1 MQTVPVLRT
10 VDDLTTQWLT
20 AGLGQPVRGFDVGP
34 IGTGQLSG
42 TFRVV
47 LDWDGPVESV
57 IIKLADTD
65 PAVRSSG
72 VSLGLYEREVR
83 FYREIAEKLPTSG
96 LAHCHAAAYDDS
108 EGYFTLLVE
117 DVSPAHPG
125 DQIAGCSVDEA
136 RAIVI
141 ELAKIQAAVWGNT
154 ELATWMTKPAP
165 ADSMMLEMVLP
176 LYYERFAGRV
186 SDEHRVVVERFIQ
199 CFDTWFADQAEPRC
213 MSHSDFRVDNI
224 LFGEEGSPRPITIVD
239 WATSQWLPTTN
250 DLAFFLGG
258 NLTVEDRRE
267 HEKALVKAY
276 HDTLKANGVKGY
288 SFNDCWRGYR
298 WNAFAGVLMAI
309 GAPMLVT
316 STERGDT
323 MFMTM
328 LARHC
333 QQVIDLDSMSL
344 LEQART
350 AAITVEPADEQRH
363 QPDGDRYW
371 NESYYLDAISADG
384 KVGAYVRFGFVP
396 PLNRTVFTAY
406 ICGEGR
412 PSVGVLDYTA
422 PLPDDGFTVTTDT
435 FTSSLVVEKPLTKV
449 RVTLNG
455 IGESYADPT
464 TPLRGES
471 GIPVD
476 VEMDLVWESDGTPYQ
491 YQLTPR
497 YEIPCRV
504 RGTVT
509 VGGEVLT
516 IDGPGQRDHSW
527 GSRDWWAMDWT
538 WISAHLDDDTRMQT
552 VELRFPGIPIAAV
565 GYEQD
570 KSGLTEIKAID
581 ASYAIPAHRQPGTTS
596 ATMNPSG
603 TRYDFEPIAYGNL
616 RIESP
621 DGRVCEFPRAMARV
635 TAPDGRTGLGWLEWG
650 HNVEAPATPGRA
662 SRVAGAAVRQVQER
676 TELAA
681 KAGLSRVPDRSL
693 DLLMNSKAG
702 GTIVASLFRALPG
715 RIDHRA
721 AEGLDATVRFNVR
734 NLGSADIDVYDLVLP
749 AVGRPTTVRHKRGAE
764 LPEARLS
771 MTLTAPDFLG
781 LALGRVDAVEASVTR
796 RIVLEGDMKFMATL
810 APLLAKS
817 TGAAPTSPAVVGR
830 R

>member
-1 MQTVPVLRT
+1 MQTVSVLRT
-10 VDDLTTQWLT
+10 VDDLTTEWLT
-20 AGLGQPVRGFDVGP
+20 AGLGSPVRSFTVGP

-83 FYREIAEKLPTSG
+83 FYNEIAERLPTSG
-96 LAHCHAAAYDDS
+96 LAHCHAAAYDTS

-125 DQIAGCSVDEA
+125 DQIAGCSADEA
-136 RAIVI
+136 KAIVI

-154 ELATWMTKPAP
+154 ELAAWMTKPAP
-165 ADSMMLEMVLP
+165 ADSLMLEMVLP
-176 LYYERFAGRV
+176 LYYKRFAGRV
-186 SDEHRVVVERFIQ
+186 SDEHRVVVERFIH
-199 CFDTWFADQAEPRC
+199 CFDTWFEDAAETRC

-239 WATSQWLPTTN
+239 WATSQWLPATN
-250 DLAFFLGG
+250 DLAFFIGG

-267 HEKALVKAY
+267 HEHALVKAY
-276 HDTLKANGVKGY
+276 HDTLKANGVKRY
-288 SFNDCWRGYR
+288 SFADCWRGYR

-309 GAPMLVT
+309 GAPMLV
-316 STERGDT
+316 SATERGDT

-344 LEQART
+344 LEAART
-350 AAITVEPADEQRH
+350 TALTVDPTDEERHEPDE
-363 QPDGDRYW
+363 DRYW

-406 ICGEGR
+406 IVGEGR

-422 PLPDDGFTVTTDT
+422 PLPVTGATVTTDT
-435 FTSSLVVEKPLTKV
+435 FTSSLLVEEPLKQV

-455 IGESYADPT
+455 KGESYADPT

-471 GIPVD
+471 GTPVD
-476 VEMDLVWESDGTPYQ
+476 VEMDLVWESEGAPYQ

-509 VGGEVLT
+509 VDGEVLK

-527 GSRDWWAMDWT
+527 GPRDWWAMDWT
-538 WISAHLDDDTRMQT
+538 WVSAHLDDDTRMQT
-552 VELRFPGIPIAAV
+552 VELRFPGIPITAV

-570 KSGLTEIKAID
+570 ARRLTEVKSIA
-581 ASYAIPAHRQPGTTS
+581 AAYEIPANRQPGRTS

-603 TRYDFEPIAYGNL
+603 MRYDFEPIAYGNL

-621 DGRVCEFPRAMARV
+621 DGRVCEFPRAMARI
-635 TAPDGRTGLGWLEWG
+635 TTPDGRTGLGWLEWG
-650 HNVEAPATPGRA
+650 HNVEQAPTRGK
-662 SRVAGAAVRQVQER
+662 VRQAVSTASQMVQSRIEQ
-676 TELAA
+676 AA
-681 KAGLSRVPDRSL
+681 KAGLALVPDIAL
-693 DLLMNSKAG
+693 EKLMNSRAG
-702 GTIVASLFRALPG
+702 STIVAAIFRAMPG
-715 RIDHRA
+715 RLDHRA
-721 AEGLDATVRFNVR
+721 AEGLDAITRFRVRSMTTTDV
-734 NLGSADIDVYDLVLP
+734 DVYDLVLP
-749 AVGRPTTVRHKRGAE
+749 AMGRPSMVRHKPGAE
-764 LPEARLS
+764 LPDARLS
-771 MTLTAPDFLG
+771 MTLTPPDLLG
-781 LALGRVDAVEASVTR
+781 LATGRLDAVEASVTR

-817 TGAAPTSPAVVGR
+817 TGAAPTSPPVVGQP
-830 R
+830 